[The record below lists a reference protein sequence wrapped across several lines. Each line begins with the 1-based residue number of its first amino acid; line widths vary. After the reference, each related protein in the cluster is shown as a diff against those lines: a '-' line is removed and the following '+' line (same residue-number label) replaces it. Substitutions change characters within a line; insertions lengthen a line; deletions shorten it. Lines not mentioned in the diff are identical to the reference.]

1 MAVRDAAAT
10 QRRIVAAAL
19 REFAAKGI
27 SGARIDA
34 IADRARVNKRMLY
47 YYFGSKEGLF
57 REILRYR
64 LARRPRVV
72 FDGLDY
78 GERLAA
84 RASVTP
90 EGRDHVRLLMWEA
103 LETRA
108 RSVISAEE
116 RAGYYDE
123 MLALVRQAQAEGE
136 LPAAFDPAHVLLSE
150 LALTIFPAAFPQITR
165 LVIGK
170 SFDDPAFVAER
181 KAFLRQL
188 ADALA
193 GRAVRA

>member
-1 MAVRDAAAT
+1 
-10 QRRIVAAAL
+10 
-19 REFAAKGI
+19 
-27 SGARIDA
+27 
-34 IADRARVNKRMLY
+34 MLY

-64 LARRPRVV
+64 LARRPKAV

-84 RASVTP
+84 RVSVTP

-103 LETRA
+103 LEMRSRGRA
-108 RSVISAEE
+108 VVSADE
-116 RAGYYDE
+116 RGAYYGE
-123 MLALVRQAQAEGE
+123 LRALICQAQSDGE
-136 LPAAFDPAHVLLSE
+136 LPTELDPDHVLLSE
-150 LALTIFPAAFPQITR
+150 LALTIFPAAFPQLTR
-165 LVIGK
+165 LVTGK